1 MERVYHMLMS
11 CIDRQ
16 QDDISVY
23 TTCYLIGV

>member
-1 MERVYHMLMS
+1 MLMS

-16 QDDISVY
+16 QDDVSVY